1 MVRNLIRDCRY
12 GLRALHKN
20 PSTTIIAVLAL
31 ALGIGANTAI
41 YSVVDTVLLH
51 PVPFPHLEQLVVIS
65 GLLPGAT
72 EESLAYPADFEAWRA
87 QRDIFREVSAV
98 RQRQLTLT
106 GIGEPAA
113 VAAEEV
119 SANYFKLLGVQPL
132 LGRTF
137 SATEDVSGSEQVAVL
152 GERLWQQR
160 FNGEKGALGK
170 SVVLNNIPY
179 SVIGVVSDE
188 KLWPDH
194 QSQIWIPLVLNKTF
208 QARYL
213 RILGRMQ
220 PGVNASRAQD
230 RAQAATKQAEM
241 SYPELEKGR
250 SIRVQGLNEEIV
262 RGVRS
267 AILTLWAAVAFV
279 LLIAC
284 ANVAN
289 ILLARIMAREREIAV
304 RRALGASRWGMVQQ
318 FLTEGVMLALVGG
331 AIGLF
336 LAELGIKLL
345 VKFGPGNIP
354 RLADVGIDASVLV
367 FAVVMSLLTGIVFG
381 LAPALRAST
390 MDVNGLLKE
399 GSANVT
405 GSKIKIRLRDALV
418 ISEVLLAMV
427 LLVAAGLMINS
438 FHKLQTRELGFD
450 PKNVLTLRLNLSGS
464 QYSATDKKI
473 AFFRELEA
481 QLSNAP
487 GIVSTGLTASL
498 PTDRLVPDTDVMVV
512 GHPVAKEN
520 MPKAAIQVI
529 GGSYFTAM
537 HIPLKAGRIFSEAE
551 MENSLPRIVINESL
565 AASLF
570 PGEDPIGKQLVLGED
585 EDHPNEIIG
594 VVGDVNRLDTIS
606 SAVPVV
612 FYPYPRL
619 PFPSMAVIVRTA
631 SNNPQAMAD
640 GLARQ
645 IHAVDVNEPIAE
657 VSTMEN
663 LVTGSVSR
671 PRFISLLLGIFAF
684 LALTLA
690 SIGIY
695 GIVSYSVGQST
706 REIGVR
712 MALGADRSAVLRT
725 MLMKGIVPVIY
736 GIAGGLAVSLLL
748 TRFMTSLLFKVD
760 PYDPL
765 TFIAVSMLL
774 SAIALVASYVP
785 ARRATKVDPL
795 NALRYE

>member
-1 MVRNLIRDCRY
+1 MLSNFVRDCRY

-51 PVPFPHLEQLVVIS
+51 PVPFPHLEQLVVLS
-65 GLLPGAT
+65 GIQPGAT
-72 EESLAYPADFEAWRA
+72 EQSLAYPADFEAWQA
-87 QRDIFREVSAV
+87 QHDIFQEVSAV
-98 RQRQLTLT
+98 RQRELTLT

-137 SATEDVSGSEQVAVL
+137 SATEDLAGNEQVAVI
-152 GERLWQQR
+152 GERLWHQR
-160 FNGEKGALGK
+160 FEGERSALGK
-170 SVVLNNIPY
+170 SIFLNNMPFT
-179 SVIGVVSDE
+179 VIGVVLDE

-194 QSQIWIPLVLNKTF
+194 QSQVWIPLVLNKTF

-213 RILGRMQ
+213 HVLGRMQ
-220 PGVNASRAQD
+220 PGVDASRAQQ
-230 RAQAATKQAEM
+230 RAQAATEQAQIA
-241 SYPELEKGR
+241 YPQMEKGR
-250 SIRVQGLNEEIV
+250 NIRVQSLNEEIV

-289 ILLARIMAREREIAV
+289 ILLARIMAREREIAL

-318 FLTEGVMLALVGG
+318 FLTEGVMLSLVGG
-331 AIGLF
+331 AIGLV

-354 RLADVGIDASVLV
+354 RLSDVRIDASVFL
-367 FAVVMSLLTGIVFG
+367 FAIAISLLTGVIFG

-390 MDVNGLLKE
+390 MDANGLLKE

-405 GSKIKIRLRDALV
+405 GGKIKIRLRAALV
-418 ISEVLLAMV
+418 VSEVLLAMV
-427 LLVAAGLMINS
+427 LLVAAGLMITS

-450 PKNVLTLRLNLSGS
+450 PQSVLTLRLNLSGS
-464 QYSATDKKI
+464 EYSATDKKI
-473 AFFRELEA
+473 AFFRALES
-481 QLSNAP
+481 QLTNAP
-487 GIVSTGLTASL
+487 GVLAIGLTASL
-498 PTDRLVPDTDVMVV
+498 PTDRLVPDTDVAVV
-512 GHPVAKEN
+512 GHPVTKEN
-520 MPKAAIQVI
+520 MPKAAIHVI

-537 HIPLKAGRIFSEAE
+537 RIPLKAGRAFSEAE
-551 MENSLPRIVINESL
+551 MESPLSRILINESL
-565 AASLF
+565 ASLLF
-570 PGEDPIGKQLVLGED
+570 PGQDPLGKQLVLGD
-585 EDHPNEIIG
+585 DVDHPNEIVG
-594 VVGDVNRLDTIS
+594 VVGDVNRLDTLS

-612 FYPYPRL
+612 FYPYSRL

-631 SNNPQAMAD
+631 SSNPLGMAD

-645 IHAVDVNEPIAE
+645 IHAIDVNEPIAE

-671 PRFISLLLGIFAF
+671 PRFISLLLGMFAF

-712 MALGADRSAVLRT
+712 MALGADRSTVLRT
-725 MLMKGIVPVIY
+725 MLMKGIVPVVY
-736 GIAGGLAVSLLL
+736 GIAGGLAASLLL
-748 TRFMTSLLFKVD
+748 TRFMASLLFKVD

-765 TFIAVSMLL
+765 TFIAVSVLL

>member
-1 MVRNLIRDCRY
+1 MRNLIRDCRY

-51 PVPFPHLEQLVVIS
+51 PVPFPHLEQLVVVS

-72 EESLAYPADFEAWRA
+72 EQSLAYPADFEAWQA
-87 QRDIFREVSAV
+87 QHAIFQEVSAV
-98 RQRQLTLT
+98 RQRELTLT
-106 GIGEPAA
+106 GVGDPAT
-113 VAAEEV
+113 VAGEEV
-119 SANYFKLLGVQPL
+119 SANYFKLLGVRPL

-137 SATEDVSGSEQVAVL
+137 SGTEDVSGNEQVAVI
-152 GERLWQQR
+152 GERLWHQR
-160 FNGEKGALGK
+160 FNGDPGTTGK
-170 SVVLNNIPY
+170 SIFLNNVPY
-179 SVIGVVSDE
+179 NVIGVVSDE
-188 KLWPDH
+188 KLWPNH

-220 PGVNASRAQD
+220 PGVDAARAQQ
-230 RAQAATKQAEM
+230 RAQAATRQAEL
-241 SYPELEKGR
+241 SYPQLEKGR
-250 SIRVQGLNEEIV
+250 TIQVQGLNEEIV

-289 ILLARIMAREREIAV
+289 ILLARVMAREREIAV

-318 FLTEGVMLALVGG
+318 FLTEGIMLALVGG

-345 VKFGPGNIP
+345 IKFGPGNIP
-354 RLADVGIDASVLV
+354 RLADVRIDASVLA

-399 GSANVT
+399 GSVNVT

-418 ISEVLLAMV
+418 VSEVLLAMV

-438 FHKLQTRELGFD
+438 FHKLQTRDLGFD
-450 PKNVLTLRLNLSGS
+450 PQNVLTFRLNLSAP

-487 GIVSTGLTASL
+487 GVVSTGLTASL
-498 PTDRLVPDTDVMVV
+498 PIDRLVPDTDAMVV

-520 MPKAAIQVI
+520 TPRAAIQVI

-537 HIPLKAGRIFSEAE
+537 HIPLKAGRTFSEAE

-565 AASLF
+565 ATSLF
-570 PGEDPIGKQLVLGED
+570 AGKNPIGQQLVLGED

-594 VVGDVNRLDTIS
+594 VVGDINRLDSVS

-612 FYPYPRL
+612 FYPYSRL

-631 SNNPQAMAD
+631 SNPQGMAD

-657 VSTMEN
+657 VSTMEE

-671 PRFISLLLGIFAF
+671 PRFISLLLGMFAF

-736 GIAGGLAVSLLL
+736 GIVGGLAVSLLL
-748 TRFMTSLLFKVD
+748 TRFIASLLFKVD

-765 TFIAVSMLL
+765 TFIAVSVLL
-774 SAIALVASYVP
+774 STIAFVASYVP